1 MISEAVLKRDLFTE
15 ASIKSDSVRACMCVY
30 DCMGISTSLFVCHI

>member
-15 ASIKSDSVRACMCVY
+15 ASIKSDSVRACMCVCKDIGMY
-30 DCMGISTSLFVCHI
+30 T